1 MQWQGLGNRDPVPY
15 VPHSLSKCI
24 SSRMQPWNKG
34 MLVTPLGSEDGVS
47 LLACVTSAHHSIG
60 SSGFGLCPHMGS
72 ASFPESQ
79 CWEQAQVAF

>member
-1 MQWQGLGNRDPVPY
+1 
-15 VPHSLSKCI
+15 
-24 SSRMQPWNKG
+24 